1 MGRYGFLKLRCDML
15 LQPDMA
21 YMYSEEGATGLGLY
35 VAINLYLYQCDGGWG
50 RYTNHM
56 LSVIAYEN
64 HRRRSDVRRMIECY
78 GLFIIEGDRFS
89 SHWMQKQLCKTAS
102 SMHENGITPARS
114 YNTGAGNRVIE
125 NKKEKK
131 KKCVCLEDTHTTF
144 SDTPRPLSE
153 FETVRDGRRYASHGQ
168 PLPDDAPPQRHRNW
182 YYSLQ
187 RREWVTAEEYLEE
200 RRHDIKD
207 HDNEDD

>member
-1 MGRYGFLKLRCDML
+1 
-15 LQPDMA
+15 
-21 YMYSEEGATGLGLY
+21 
-35 VAINLYLYQCDGGWG
+35 
-50 RYTNHM
+50 M

-168 PLPDDAPPQRHRNW
+168 PLPLAKLERMKTGTYRRVCNHCKWIYYVRPSRYRRIIRELSCHKAPDT
-182 YYSLQ
+182 S
-187 RREWVTAEEYLEE
+187 
-200 RRHDIKD
+200 
-207 HDNEDD
+207 

>member
-1 MGRYGFLKLRCDML
+1 ML

-102 SMHENGITPARS
+102 SMHENGITPARP